1 MAIHTDPPSHL
12 LSLSE
17 MSYLFI
23 FSTALWFY
31 FAAVFPVETKP
42 AVPCAELFLLYHH
55 FVTSVIPLPYEVLR
69 LCFKQSQ
76 TNISPRVT
84 CLRALMGILAF
95 PHVLYSC

>member
-1 MAIHTDPPSHL
+1 MKPKRFAFFFEKCLSSFPVGMAIHTDPPSHL

-17 MSYLFI
+17 MSYLLI

-55 FVTSVIPLPYEVLR
+55 FVTSVIPLPYEVL
-69 LCFKQSQ
+69 
-76 TNISPRVT
+76 
-84 CLRALMGILAF
+84 
-95 PHVLYSC
+95 